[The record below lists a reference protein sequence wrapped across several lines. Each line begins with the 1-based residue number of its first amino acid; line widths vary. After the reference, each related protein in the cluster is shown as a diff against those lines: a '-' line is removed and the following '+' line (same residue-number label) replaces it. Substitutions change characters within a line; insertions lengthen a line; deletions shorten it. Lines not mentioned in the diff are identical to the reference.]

1 MDDLKNKIKEAKSAG
16 YQDDEIVKYLASMPD
31 LTQSITSAYENQ
43 YTPSEILK
51 LQDKLLQFLLI
62 QILLQRIKVFHITL

>member
-16 YQDDEIVKYLASMPD
+16 YQDDEIVKYLVSMPD

-51 LQDKLLQFLLI
+51 FLAE
-62 QILLQRIKVFHITL
+62 RKSPASRSVSTTWA